1 MCVQFCPEGCPACCL
16 LLLAGQYPVCQEC
29 KTAKNS
35 FGSFVDPKSHATLA
49 APPAALQNEKS
60 KQDPDYRLESGIFLP
75 NSPALTEYSAF
86 STDGIS
92 SSMKTDW
99 VSDIQKAFDDEM
111 QFPESPVEPDQHLAV
126 SQPAGIVSD
135 CADANSENDVQDLG
149 QASNED
155 LESGTMEQDSE
166 SDDTNDPSYLG
177 VLRDLARYQRR
188 ATAIIELRAF
198 LLKSIP
204 HQQHSSSFLAQT
216 PAISQ
221 EEPPQSQNKI
231 EPSRERTSWTKSGRT
246 FSSIDA
252 ARRASSSS
260 SIANIQLTF
269 ERQIPQAGAGATIS
283 TTSDGQDGHSVEDM
297 ETESELSECDEGIF
311 KIDMDDEMSDDDAE
325 SEYEPGTGLDDTSD
339 MDVDVDLDEEA
350 DFEMRSV
357 QWTEAR
363 ALW

>member
-1 MCVQFCPEGCPACCL
+1 M
-16 LLLAGQYPVCQEC
+16 
-29 KTAKNS
+29 
-35 FGSFVDPKSHATLA
+35 DPKSHATLA

-86 STDGIS
+86 STDGTS
-92 SSMKTDW
+92 SSMETDW
-99 VSDIQKAFDDEM
+99 VSDIQEAFDDEM
-111 QFPESPVEPDQHLAV
+111 QFPESPVEPEQHLAV

-135 CADANSENDVQDLG
+135 CADADSENDVQDLG

-155 LESGTMEQDSE
+155 LESDAMDQDSE
-166 SDDTNDPSYLG
+166 SDDTNDRSYLG

-221 EEPPQSQNKI
+221 EEPQLSQNKI
-231 EPSRERTSWTKSGRT
+231 EPSREPTSWTKSGRK

-260 SIANIQLTF
+260 SIANIQPTCDQ
-269 ERQIPQAGAGATIS
+269 QIPQPEAEATRS
-283 TTSDGQDGHSVEDM
+283 TTSHRQDGHSLEDM
-297 ETESELSECDEGIF
+297 ETESELSECDEEFFEIE
-311 KIDMDDEMSDDDAE
+311 MDDEMSDHDAE
-325 SEYEPGTGLDDTSD
+325 SEYEPDTDLDDTGD
-339 MDVDVDLDEEA
+339 MDVDSDEDA